1 MLRQTLVA
9 ESVAGDSAVTHAA
22 TFESAV
28 EKLTGGVPSARLGV
42 ERAVALELERMAM
55 QIADTGALCMDVG
68 YQLGQVACE
77 ALRTM
82 TINTTQAWCGNRF
95 GKGLIRPGGT
105 NHPLT
110 AAKAETIRRNVAQI
124 ARRYDE
130 VRRDIKSS
138 PSLLARF
145 EQCATRCSASA
156 AWVRRPARAA
166 RPATS
171 APRTRGAFSQE
182 RSGTKALSNA
192 TAT

>member
-1 MLRQTLVA
+1 
-9 ESVAGDSAVTHAA
+9 
-22 TFESAV
+22 
-28 EKLTGGVPSARLGV
+28 
-42 ERAVALELERMAM
+42 M

-138 PSLLARF
+138 PTLLARF
-145 EQCATRCSASA
+145 EQCGIVPREEMLRIGG
-156 AWVRRPARAA
+156 VGQAA